1 MTLKPILLATVLA
14 SVSIMA
20 GPIQVWAATS
30 ALKTGIDVKEAQQV
44 AVLGVK
50 IDNFSGTVN
59 IKSMGTG
66 DQVRVFLQG
75 SDELLQQILVST
87 DHGDDRGKLYVG
99 FEKEVPTLNDMDKL
113 VLSIEMPATMPLSLN
128 LNGGKATIGDRDT
141 NETKINLTGFGDIK
155 VASVKNLDSSIS
167 GSGEIAIKKIQG
179 NAGISIKGDGKY
191 SINNGMIERLI
202 ASIQGTGLIEIKAD
216 VKDADLTSDGAGTI
230 NIASVS
236 GNLKQSM
243 SGAGSISVAKID
255 GSMKNSINGSS
266 QLEMSCSK
274 RSKN

>member
-1 MTLKPILLATVLA
+1 MTLKTLLVATVMA
-14 SVSIMA
+14 SVTCLVN
-20 GPIQVWAATS
+20 PIEVWAAAST
-30 ALKTGIDVKEAQQV
+30 LKSGIDVKEIQQV
-44 AVLGVK
+44 SVLGVK

-59 IKSMGTG
+59 VKSMGTG
-66 DQVRVFLQG
+66 DQVRVLLQG

-99 FEKEVPTLNDMDKL
+99 FEKEVPTLQDMDKVIL
-113 VLSIEMPATMPLSLN
+113 TLEMPATMPLNLN
-128 LNGGKATIGDRDT
+128 LNGGKASIGDRDT
-141 NETKINLTGFGDIK
+141 NETKINLTGFGDINI
-155 VASVKNLDSSIS
+155 SSLKNLDSSIS
-167 GSGEIAIKKIQG
+167 GSGEITIKKIQG

-191 SINNGMIERLI
+191 TINSGMIDRLI

-216 VKDADLTSDGAGTI
+216 VKDADLSSEGAGNITI
-230 NIASVS
+230 ATVS

-274 RSKN
+274 RSKK